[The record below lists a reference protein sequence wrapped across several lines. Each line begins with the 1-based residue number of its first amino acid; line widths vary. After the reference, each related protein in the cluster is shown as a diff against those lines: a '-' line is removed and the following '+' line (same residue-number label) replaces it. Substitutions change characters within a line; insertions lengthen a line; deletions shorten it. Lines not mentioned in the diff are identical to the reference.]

1 MYFFHILTKFLLML
15 IYNNY
20 GDNMKVKMFDES
32 HEKDLEVAI
41 NNFLNTINSDIIDIK
56 YSVAISVF
64 GEEQVYCF
72 TAMVIYSD

>member
-1 MYFFHILTKFLLML
+1 M
-15 IYNNY
+15 

-32 HEKDLEVAI
+32 HEKDLEAAI
-41 NNFLNTINSDIIDIK
+41 NNFLNTLNGDIIDIK

-72 TAMVIYSD
+72 TAMVIYS

>member
-1 MYFFHILTKFLLML
+1 
-15 IYNNY
+15 
-20 GDNMKVKMFDES
+20 MKVKMFDEN
-32 HEKDLEVAI
+32 HEKDLEAAI

>member
-1 MYFFHILTKFLLML
+1 
-15 IYNNY
+15 
-20 GDNMKVKMFDES
+20 MKVKMFDES
-32 HEKDLEVAI
+32 HEKDLEAAI